1 MKKAVLLVVLALPFL
16 CSAVSAQENWKAV
29 RASSLHLLFA
39 DHEFADGVH
48 FAYRF
53 RADGTFSGTEMAKD
67 VRGKWRV
74 SGREVCWTWIR
85 PPGAEE
91 CYVVRKNGAEVS
103 LLRNGSEQ
111 WWGTLKPV
119 QSGRP

>member
-1 MKKAVLLVVLALPFL
+1 MIGPPAYGDPGAESWKKVRPTALR
-16 CSAVSAQENWKAV
+16 E
-29 RASSLHLLFA
+29 LFVE
-39 DHEFADGVH
+39 HELGDGVH
-48 FAYRF
+48 YAYRF
-53 RADGTFSGTEMAKD
+53 SGDGTFSGTEMAKE

-103 LLRNGSEQ
+103 LFRNGTEQ
-111 WWGTLKPV
+111 WYGTLKPLY
-119 QSGRP
+119 